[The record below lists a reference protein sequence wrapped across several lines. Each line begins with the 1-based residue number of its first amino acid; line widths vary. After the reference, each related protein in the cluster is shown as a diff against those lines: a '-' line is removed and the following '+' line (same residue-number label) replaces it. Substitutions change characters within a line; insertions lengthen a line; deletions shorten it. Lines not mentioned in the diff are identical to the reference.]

1 MKKTTTALATGAL
14 LTATV
19 GLAAGPA
26 TGGQPG
32 AGTLQR
38 TAAAAVSGFDPDLF
52 RSPRADS
59 MPAIYWYWG
68 GVITEE
74 IIGTQM
80 REMRSKG
87 INEFVLFPFNGDDM
101 RPEFGTEEW
110 FDRVGHTIEEAHRTG
125 MRVWLF
131 NDNNFPSGRG
141 ANLVAHG
148 GTLGDRT
155 FAARPEH
162 RLKGLWRSTAVVDGG
177 GEIPL
182 DRSSG
187 VSAEDGRLAVDGQV
201 LGGGAPLRVGA
212 GWQDYTVAGTDVRLS
227 GTSGGILVRASQDGR
242 SGYLVRIDPKGVLT
256 VSRLDDGQPT
266 LLSTGTAVPGFTFQ
280 RPRRITVEVRGDT
293 ITPYVDGRAQKAAV
307 DDTYKTG
314 TVAPYNTGTDRT
326 LWGDLVVTDA
336 AGARLWGSDF
346 SDTSAFGDFVPT
358 LPLKLDAVAVV
369 ARPLGSKDAAELV
382 ELTPQ
387 LNGEGRPTWQA
398 PAGRWQVDLFGSMTL
413 VEDSR
418 GYTRGYLDLLSED
431 ATDAFLD
438 TVPEEYVRRWPWA
451 MGTTVPG
458 FWDDEPFLAAADPH
472 PFKRQPWSP
481 TLAGELAGLGATPGK
496 AYLASYDDLGR
507 GGQILRGQYWQAV
520 NNRFSEAWY
529 KRQADWMA
537 EHRLQLISNPLW
549 DETNPSRRMG
559 NTGDLTKDNQWA
571 QVPGTDMITGDYELG
586 VQTNLARNAGSV
598 AHQNGQERV
607 VLETFGNSG
616 WQVAPDYMRA
626 TIGALAV
633 RGANQVFLHA
643 MWTDEQRVIF
653 APPFGP
659 RSTFWSEMEPMD
671 TWIGRVM
678 EIARGKDAARTALI
692 QPQRAAEQ
700 HHGLGGQGAVD
711 HEFEEAGFDLE
722 QSQVDFDLLTDGAL
736 ADDPALRQHAKVAGG
751 RLVVGNAA
759 YDHAVL
765 PETPVLGLA
774 AARTLAEFVR
784 SGGKVVAVGDLP
796 ADEASGRDAALADV
810 LDDVFGAGPGTRR
823 YGAGSATR
831 VATLHDVGEAVSEA
845 GGAAIT
851 TSSPAPSL
859 RVARRTAADDTAFLV
874 NNESGEPVR
883 TTATFP
889 VSGTPELWDPAT
901 GATDPFPAY
910 TAAARTTNAELVL
923 EPYETVAV
931 VFREPVASPTH
942 LTSSPLEVVEVT
954 DSPAGMTATVAA
966 DQAGSWTLTGVRG
979 GRQVRG
985 TATLGEAPAPIA
997 LDGNWSV
1004 RLDRAGAETL
1014 QRPLGSWTAIDPRFS
1029 GSATY
1034 TREVELSTAD
1044 VDGRRM
1050 LLDLGGV
1057 RDLAV
1062 VTVNGT
1068 RLPTALWSPYVV
1080 DVTDAVRPGLNTI
1093 EVKVINT
1100 LANERNKILP
1110 SGLLGPVSLRPQALV
1125 EVRMEEVR

>member
-1 MKKTTTALATGAL
+1 MKKTTTGLAGAAL
-14 LTATV
+14 LAATL
-19 GLAAGPA
+19 GLASGPA
-26 TGGQPG
+26 TGEQAEAAP
-32 AGTLQR
+32 
-38 TAAAAVSGFDPDLF
+38 AAAVPAQQTGFDPDLF
-52 RSPRADS
+52 ERPRPDS

-68 GVITEE
+68 GVITDE
-74 IIGTQM
+74 IISTQM

-101 RPEFGTEEW
+101 RPVFGTEEW

-125 MRVWLF
+125 MKVWLF

-148 GTLGDRT
+148 GTFGDRT

-162 RLKGLWRSTAVVDGG
+162 RLKGLWRSAAVVDGG
-177 GEIPL
+177 GPIAL
-182 DRSSG
+182 DRSTG
-187 VSAEDGRLAVDGQV
+187 VSTEDGRLAVDGQV
-201 LGGGAPLRVGA
+201 LDGGAPLAVGA
-212 GWQDYTVAGTDVRLS
+212 DWQDYTVAGTDVRLA
-227 GTSGGILVRASQDGR
+227 GTSGGILVRSSQDGR
-242 SGYLVRIDPKGVLT
+242 SGYLVRIDTKGVLT
-256 VSRLDDGQPT
+256 VTRLDDGKPT

-280 RPRRITVEVRGDT
+280 RPRKITVEVRGEV
-293 ITPYVDGRAQKAAV
+293 ITPYVDGRAQRAAV
-307 DDTYKTG
+307 DGTYPTG

-326 LWGDLVVTDA
+326 LWGDLVVTDT
-336 AGARLWGSDF
+336 AGTKLWGSDF

-358 LPLKLDAVAVV
+358 LPLKLDAVAAV
-369 ARPLGSKDAAELV
+369 ARPLGSRDATDLV
-382 ELTPQ
+382 ELTPR
-387 LNGEGRPTWQA
+387 LDAEGRPTWQA

-438 TVPEEYVRRWPWA
+438 TVPAEYVRRWPWA

-481 TLAGELAGLGATPGK
+481 TLAAELDGLGATPGK
-496 AYLASYDDLGR
+496 AFVASYDDLGR
-507 GGQILRGQYWQAV
+507 GGQILRGQYWEAV
-520 NNRFSEAWY
+520 NNRFSKAWY

-537 EHRLQLISNPLW
+537 DHGLQLISNPLW

-586 VQTNLARNAGSV
+586 VQTNLARNAASV

-633 RGANQVFLHA
+633 RGANQTFLHA

-659 RSTFWSEMEPMD
+659 RSTFWAEMLPMD

-678 EIARGKDAARTALI
+678 EIGRGDDAARTALV

-700 HHGLGGQGAVD
+700 HHGLGGQAAVD

-736 ADDPALRQHAKVAGG
+736 TGDPAVRSHAKVAGG
-751 RLVVGNAA
+751 RLVVGEAA

-765 PETPVLGLA
+765 PETPVLALA
-774 AARTLAEFVR
+774 AARKLADFVR
-784 SGGKVVAVGDLP
+784 SGGDLVAVGDLP
-796 ADEASGRDAALADV
+796 AHEAQGNDAALAAV
-810 LDDVFGAGPGTRR
+810 LAEAFPSGWTTGK
-823 YGAGSATR
+823 YGAGSVVR
-831 VATLHDVGEAVSEA
+831 VPSLHDVGEAVA
-845 GGAAIT
+845 RDGGAAFT
-851 TSSPAPSL
+851 TSTPEPGL
-859 RVARRTAADDTAFLV
+859 RVARRTAGHDLAFLV
-874 NNESGEPVR
+874 NNESGKRVR

-901 GATDPFPAY
+901 GATEAFPVFRAGALS
-910 TAAARTTNAELVL
+910 TSAELVL

-931 VFREPVASPTH
+931 VFQDRTAPGSH
-942 LTSSPLEVVEVT
+942 LTSSPLEVVDVNGGT
-954 DSPAGMTATVAA
+954 SGPTATVLA
-966 DQAGSWTLTGVRG
+966 DEAGTWQLTGVQG
-979 GRQVRG
+979 GRTYRG
-985 TATLGEAPAPIA
+985 TASLDRAPESIV
-997 LDGNWSV
+997 LDGDWSV
-1004 RLDRAGAETL
+1004 RLDKPGAEAAL
-1014 QRPLGSWTAIDPRFS
+1014 RPLGSWTTFDPKFS

-1034 TREVELSTAD
+1034 TRDVELSGAD
-1044 VDGRRM
+1044 LGGRRM

-1057 RDLAV
+1057 GDLAA

-1068 RLPTALWSPYVV
+1068 LLPTALWSPYVV
-1080 DVTDAVRPGLNTI
+1080 DVTDALRAGTNTI
-1093 EVKVINT
+1093 EVKVSNT

-1110 SGLLGPVSLRPQALV
+1110 SGLLGPVHLRPQALV
-1125 EVRMEEVR
+1125 EVRMEEIR